1 MNIEPCPFCEEEVRL
16 DLGDLSAKCVSCF
29 YTGPTDDNE
38 AAAHN
43 RLSRI
48 VRAAE
53 ALSKVLP
60 EKWQQ
65 DILIRWLDGYD
76 NIKGTTSKEIQTVM
90 GELFRKAS
98 AIKTVEGG
106 DNA

>member
-1 MNIEPCPFCEEEVRL
+1 MKIESCPICGKEVRF

-53 ALSKVLP
+53 KLAVALQDEKVH
-60 EKWQQ
+60 
-65 DILIRWLDGYD
+65 DYD
-76 NIKGTTSKEIQTVM
+76 DRYTAVVNEAED
-90 GELFRKAS
+90 ELCKAVS
-98 AIKTVEGG
+98 GEGG
-106 DNA
+106 AE

>member
-1 MNIEPCPFCEEEVRL
+1 MNIEPCPFCGKEVRF
-16 DLGDLSAKCVSCF
+16 DIGDLSAKCGACL

-53 ALSKVLP
+53 AWAKAVRFEEEATSGKRCVP
-60 EKWQQ
+60 TKIQSDAQ
-65 DILIRWLDGYD
+65 DWLDEAED
-76 NIKGTTSKEIQTVM
+76 ALLE
-90 GELFRKAS
+90 A
-98 AIKTVEGG
+98 VEGG
-106 DNA
+106 AE

>member
-1 MNIEPCPFCEEEVRL
+1 MNIEPCPFCEEEVRF

-53 ALSKVLP
+53 
-60 EKWQQ
+60 KWAKA
-65 DILIRWLDGYD
+65 RRT
-76 NIKGTTSKEIQTVM
+76 GTMLEISET
-90 GELFRKAS
+90 GNELLLA
-98 AIKTVEGG
+98 VEGG
-106 DNA
+106 AEG

>member
-1 MNIEPCPFCEEEVRL
+1 MNIEPCPFCGKEVRF

-53 ALSKVLP
+53 AWAGLFMSGVSEEYIPACRAL
-60 EKWQQ
+60 
-65 DILIRWLDGYD
+65 
-76 NIKGTTSKEIQTVM
+76 M
-90 GELFRKAS
+90 GA
-98 AIKTVEGG
+98 VEGG
-106 DNA
+106 RSDED

>member
-1 MNIEPCPFCEEEVRL
+1 MNIEPCPFCEEEVRF

-53 ALSKVLP
+53 AWASE
-60 EKWQQ
+60 EK
-65 DILIRWLDGYD
+65 IPGNLF
-76 NIKGTTSKEIQTVM
+76 KIQ
-90 GELFRKAS
+90 EAEEALRKA
-98 AIKTVEGG
+98 VEGG
-106 DNA
+106 AE

>member
-1 MNIEPCPFCEEEVRL
+1 MKIEPCPICGSEVRF
-16 DLGDLSAKCVSCF
+16 DLGDLSARCESCF

-53 ALSKVLP
+53 NWAVA
-60 EKWQQ
+60 
-65 DILIRWLDGYD
+65 DAGYRTDGGCMEWAD
-76 NIKGTTSKEIQTVM
+76 RLTDARR
-90 GELFRKAS
+90 ELRRA
-98 AIKTVEGG
+98 VEGG
-106 DNA
+106 HADE

>member
-1 MNIEPCPFCEEEVRL
+1 MKIEPCPICGSEVRF
-16 DLGDLSAKCVSCF
+16 DLGDLSARCESCF

-53 ALSKVLP
+53 EWNEYFVQNMNVS
-60 EKWQQ
+60 
-65 DILIRWLDGYD
+65 
-76 NIKGTTSKEIQTVM
+76 
-90 GELFRKAS
+90 
-98 AIKTVEGG
+98 
-106 DNA
+106 

>member
-1 MNIEPCPFCEEEVRL
+1 MKIEPCPFCGSEVRF
-16 DLGDLSAKCVSCF
+16 DLGDLSARCESCF

-53 ALSKVLP
+53 AWVKEEAIPGNLSKI
-60 EKWQQ
+60 Q
-65 DILIRWLDGYD
+65 DAEDALRGAV
-76 NIKGTTSKEIQTVM
+76 NKGG
-90 GELFRKAS
+90 GEW
-98 AIKTVEGG
+98 
-106 DNA
+106 